1 MSRTSSQSGGSNAR
15 AWLAVFGYG
24 FRPFFLL
31 AALAALT
38 FMGAWFAVGF
48 GTAWPFEL
56 SPAAW
61 HGHEMLFGFV
71 AAAVAGFLL
80 TAVPSW
86 TGSPPLSG
94 APLAAL
100 AALWLAGRIASLPH
114 VAGSLP
120 AALVDLSFF
129 PVLGAMLAAPLLR
142 AGKLR
147 NTVFLLLLLVLT
159 SGNLLIRLEWLGM
172 TADTAGAGVGLTVG
186 IVLLMVTV
194 IGGRIVPAFTQ
205 NALRRIDPSFA
216 IPPRPVLDRATILL
230 TLLLIPADLAVPETF
245 ALGALAAVA
254 ALAHA
259 LRLAGWGGLRT
270 LHDPLLW
277 ILHLGYGWIPV
288 ALALKAA
295 ALLLGAPLGSGWLH
309 ALTVGAFST
318 MILAVMTRAALGH
331 TGREL
336 RAAQATVLAYLL
348 LALAAAL
355 RSVAAVL
362 PGAAYLPS
370 VILAG
375 IAWAAAFALF
385 VAVYLPI
392 LTRPRPDGRPG

>member
-1 MSRTSSQSGGSNAR
+1 MSRTPSQFGGFNVE

-31 AALAALT
+31 AGLAALT
-38 FMGAWFAVGF
+38 LMAAWVAVGF
-48 GTAWPFEL
+48 GTAWSFDL

-86 TGSPPLSG
+86 TGSPALSG

-100 AALWLAGRIASLPH
+100 AALWLAGRIASLPQF
-114 VAGSLP
+114 AGSLP

-159 SGNLLIRLEWLGM
+159 SGNLLVRLEWLGM
-172 TADTAGAGVGLTVG
+172 MTDTAGAGVALTVG

-216 IPPRPVLDRATILL
+216 IPPRPVLDRVTILL
-230 TLLLIPADLAVPETF
+230 TLLLIPADLAMPETL
-245 ALGALAAVA
+245 ALGALAAAA
-254 ALAHA
+254 ALIHA
-259 LRLAGWGGLRT
+259 VRLAGWGGLRT

-295 ALLLGAPLGSGWLH
+295 ALLLGAPFGSGWLH
-309 ALTVGAFST
+309 ALTAGAFST

-336 RAAQATVLAYLL
+336 RAAPATVLAYLL

-355 RSVAAVL
+355 RAVAAVL
-362 PGAAYLPS
+362 PAAAYLPAL
-370 VILAG
+370 VLAG

-385 VAVYLPI
+385 LAVYLPI
-392 LTRPRPDGRPG
+392 LTQPRPDGRPG